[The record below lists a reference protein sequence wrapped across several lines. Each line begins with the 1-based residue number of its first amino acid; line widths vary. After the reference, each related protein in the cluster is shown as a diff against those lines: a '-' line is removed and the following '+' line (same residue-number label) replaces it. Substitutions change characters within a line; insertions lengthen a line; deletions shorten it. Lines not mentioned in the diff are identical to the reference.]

1 MQEEWKTQRLETEN
15 QNLRQENKE
24 LKVSKN
30 LLEDIQEVIT
40 EKEVSSLNKRL
51 DELRE
56 ARMAPKE
63 DMNLN
68 VLKVGVSERFMP

>member
-51 DELRE
+51 DELR
-56 ARMAPKE
+56 
-63 DMNLN
+63 
-68 VLKVGVSERFMP
+68 S

>member
-1 MQEEWKTQRLETEN
+1 
-15 QNLRQENKE
+15 ENKE

-56 ARMAPKE
+56 AILASLSSSKR
-63 DMNLN
+63 LLRLLTSFS
-68 VLKVGVSERFMP
+68 VITS